1 MTKITIYS
9 TKTCA
14 YCQMLKGY
22 LKDKKIDYDE
32 KLADEDPSIAQ
43 ELFEKSGQLGVPFTI
58 IEKEDGQ
65 KFQILGFD
73 KPQVDH
79 ALNLS

>member
-1 MTKITIYS
+1 MSKITIYS

-14 YCQMLKGY
+14 YCHMLKNY
-22 LKDKKIDYDE
+22 LKKNNIEYDV
-32 KLADEDPSIAQ
+32 KLADDDPSIAQ

-58 IEKEDGQ
+58 IEKEDGE

-73 KPQVDH
+73 KKQIDH
-79 ALNLS
+79 ALNLG